1 MTSTH
6 STFISTVYQYYRQS
20 GRHHLPWRHTSDPYQ
35 LLISEVMLQQT
46 QVDRVIPKYHQ
57 FLNRFPK
64 LEDLAHSDTKTLLTL
79 WQGLGYNNRALRLR
93 HTAQII
99 TDQYHGHFPQTQKE
113 LQTLPGIGPAIA
125 GDLLAFAWNLPVVV
139 IETNIRTVYI
149 HHFFK
154 PEERVTDAQLRPLVE
169 ATLDHKQ
176 PREWY
181 WALFDYGAYLK
192 SQGLGKLHQSQ
203 SYRKQTPFQGSNRQ
217 LRSSILK
224 KVLAHG
230 SITHKDLLTH
240 IQKIHSH
247 ATTAQVDHN
256 LSQLKKEGLIHQ
268 SDTQYLIS

>member
-1 MTSTH
+1 
-6 STFISTVYQYYRQS
+6 
-20 GRHHLPWRHTSDPYQ
+20 
-35 LLISEVMLQQT
+35 MLQQT
-46 QVDRVIPKYHQ
+46 QVDRVVPKYHQ
-57 FLNRFPK
+57 FLNQYPQLK
-64 LEDLAHSDTKTLLTL
+64 DLARSDTKSLLTL

-113 LQTLPGIGPAIA
+113 LQSLPGIGPAIA

-154 PEERVTDAQLRPLVE
+154 PIERVTDTQLHPLVE
-169 ATLDHKQ
+169 ATLDRNH

-181 WALFDYGAYLK
+181 WALFDYGSYLK

-203 SYRKQTPFQGSNRQ
+203 SYRRQTPFQGSNRQ
-217 LRSSILK
+217 LRSAILK
-224 KVLAHG
+224 HVLEHG
-230 SITHKDLLTH
+230 PLTKKELLIN
-240 IQKIHSH
+240 IQKIHPQVSV
-247 ATTAQVDHN
+247 AQIDHN
-256 LSQLKKEGLIHQ
+256 LSQLTKEGLIHQ